1 MSENDLAQLG
11 NIKDIKQFYQ
21 LPDEVHRI
29 VNISKI
35 LIIMENEKQVSHQR
49 KPLDEIDLDIY
60 EDTVDQKDVENDD
73 IVQCDS
79 ELDEVVNSDGVQET
93 GNESPPPGSS
103 GIQYTLQS
111 VSETASSPN
120 AQSKNYEIVKYTKK
134 RKLVPWTAEQKTVED
149 CEILKG
155 NHLEL
160 LSNKD
165 WQKIK
170 VFVQNS
176 YTKSKK

>member
-93 GNESPPPGSS
+93 GNE
-103 GIQYTLQS
+103 
-111 VSETASSPN
+111 
-120 AQSKNYEIVKYTKK
+120 
-134 RKLVPWTAEQKTVED
+134 
-149 CEILKG
+149 
-155 NHLEL
+155 
-160 LSNKD
+160 
-165 WQKIK
+165 
-170 VFVQNS
+170 
-176 YTKSKK
+176 